1 MAQLRQDYDAFV
13 QRDTAVIAV
22 GPDSKKDFQD
32 YWNKHDIPFIGL
44 ADPDHQVAKQ
54 YDQEV
59 NILKFGRVPAQ
70 MVIDKKGTVHY
81 VHYSDSMSDIPENE
95 DILSKLEEINKES

>member
-32 YWNKHDIPFIGL
+32 YWEEHDIPFIGL

-59 NILKFGRVPAQ
+59 NILRFGRVPAQ
-70 MVIDKKGTVHY
+70 MIIDKNGTVRY

-95 DILSKLEEINKES
+95 DILDKLDDINKES